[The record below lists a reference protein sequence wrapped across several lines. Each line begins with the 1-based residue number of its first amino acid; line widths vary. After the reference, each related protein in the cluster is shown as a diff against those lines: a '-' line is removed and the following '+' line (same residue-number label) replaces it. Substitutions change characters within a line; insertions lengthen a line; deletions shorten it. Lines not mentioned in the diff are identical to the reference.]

1 MREPNV
7 ERPLTIVAGNVVLS
21 GDLTLPKGAEGLVV
35 FVHGS
40 GSSRFSSRNRHVAAV
55 FAEAGLAT
63 LLMDLLTASEEVED
77 ERTGRLRF
85 NIPLLADWVVAT
97 LDWLGTET
105 ELAGLRVGCFGAST
119 GAAAAL
125 IAAAQRPARVHAVVS
140 RGGRPDLAGEHLQS
154 VRAPALLIV
163 GGADLVVLELNES
176 AYREL
181 RCVKRLAVV
190 AGATHL
196 FEEPGAL
203 DRVALLAREW
213 FSRHLSGS
221 PSPNGSTRTTGSRE
235 TRTTLN

>member
-1 MREPNV
+1 MREPNA

-21 GDLTLPKGAEGLVV
+21 GDLTLSKGAEGLVV

-40 GSSRFSSRNRHVAAV
+40 GSSRLSSRNRHVAAV
-55 FAEAGLAT
+55 LAEAGLAT
-63 LLMDLLTASEEVED
+63 LLMDLLTPSEEMED
-77 ERTGRLRF
+77 ERAGRLRF
-85 NIPLLADWVVAT
+85 NIPLLADRVVAT
-97 LDWLGTET
+97 LDWLGTES

-125 IAAAQRPARVHAVVS
+125 IATAQRPARVHAVVS

-163 GGADLVVLELNES
+163 GGADSVVLELNES

-213 FSRHLSGS
+213 FSQHLSGP